1 VTDALPPQLLELRV
15 DPVAPLVIVDV
26 DEVLALFMRGFE
38 RFLQTH
44 GLELRINRFALFQNI
59 YRPGED
65 QSVDL
70 AAGRKLF
77 DAFFRME
84 RHDIEVAPGAAAAL
98 QTLARKASVVILT
111 NAPAE
116 CRAARARWLIEND
129 LPYSLLVGAGP
140 KGKPVSALAQ
150 RTRGPVAFVDDLLPN
165 LESVAE
171 EAPQVRRF
179 QMVADH
185 RLRPLAPSAP
195 DRHPRMDEWSELGP
209 AIAASLGI

>member
-1 VTDALPPQLLELRV
+1 MLPPELIDLRI

-38 RFLQTH
+38 RFLRTH
-44 GLELRINRFALFQNI
+44 GLEMRIDRFALFQCI

-65 QSVDL
+65 QPLDI

-77 DAFFRME
+77 DAFFRLD
-84 RHDIEVAPGAAAAL
+84 RHDIDVAPGAAEAL
-98 QTLARKASVVILT
+98 QSLARKASVVILT
-111 NAPAE
+111 NAPPE
-116 CRAARARWLIEND
+116 SRTARAKWLIEND
-129 LPYSLLVGAGP
+129 LPYTLVVGAGP
-140 KGKPVSALAQ
+140 KGRPVSALAQ

-165 LESVAE
+165 LESVAQ
-171 EAPQVRRF
+171 EAPEVRRF

-195 DRHPRMDEWSELGP
+195 DRHLRMDEWSELGP

>member
-1 VTDALPPQLLELRV
+1 M
-15 DPVAPLVIVDV
+15 APLVIVDV

-38 RFLQTH
+38 RFIRTH
-44 GLELRINRFALFQNI
+44 GLEMRIDRFALFQNI

-65 QSVDL
+65 QHLDV

-77 DAFFRME
+77 DAFFRLD
-84 RHDIEVAPGAAAAL
+84 RHDIDVAPGAAEAL
-98 QTLARKASVVILT
+98 QNLARQASVVILT

-116 CRAARARWLIEND
+116 SRPARARWLIEND
-129 LPYSLLVGAGP
+129 LPYALVVGAGP
-140 KGKPVSALAQ
+140 KGRPVSALAQ

-165 LESVAE
+165 LDSVAQ
-171 EAPQVRRF
+171 EAPTVRTF

-185 RLRPLAPSAP
+185 RLRPFAPCAP
-195 DRHPRMDEWSELGP
+195 DRHPRLDEWSALGP

>member
-1 VTDALPPQLLELRV
+1 MLELRV
-15 DPVAPLVIVDV
+15 DPLAPLVIVDV

-38 RFLQTH
+38 RFLNAH
-44 GLELRINRFALFQNI
+44 GLEMRIDRFALFQNI
-59 YRPGED
+59 YRPGENQPLD
-65 QSVDL
+65 T
-70 AAGRKLF
+70 AAGRGLF
-77 DAFFRME
+77 DAFFRMD

-98 QTLARKASVVILT
+98 RTLSRKATVVILT
-111 NAPAE
+111 NAPAD
-116 CRAARARWLIEND
+116 CRPARARWLIEND
-129 LPYSLLVGAGP
+129 LPYGLVLGVGP

-150 RTRGPVAFVDDLLPN
+150 RTSGPVAFVDDLLAN
-165 LESVAE
+165 LESVAQ

-195 DRHPRMDEWSELGP
+195 DRHPRMDQWSELGP